1 MEEFQKTKI
10 YGAKKT
16 TFEDERTLVTSR
28 EEVVTDNL
36 SRLIELMNTWD
47 TFSARVTPRQQIVQP
62 RPPVES
68 GAWNPL
74 PRSGGTACNF
84 CKKNGESREVYG
96 SHQLHDDVGRVTCP
110 VLFRYRCPWCGATG
124 EHAHTVSYCPIN
136 PCRRSSILTARTP
149 RKSCGCLRTCQHHYS
164 RKH

>member
-1 MEEFQKTKI
+1 MEEFQKTKTN
-10 YGAKKT
+10 GAKKT
-16 TFEDERTLVTSR
+16 TLEAERSS
-28 EEVVTDNL
+28 EEIVTDNL

-47 TFSARVTPRQQIVQP
+47 TFSARVTPRQQSVQP

-68 GAWNPL
+68 SAWNPL
-74 PRSGGTACNF
+74 PRSGVTACNF

-136 PCRRSSILTARTP
+136 PYRRSSILTARTP